1 MDKRREMTSLVI
13 MLLPG
18 RPLLPCGDGPYVGQ
32 DPGEDRGE
40 GAEDALEEGGQED
53 PAEVG
58 PGVSH

>member
-1 MDKRREMTSLVI
+1 MFFNRQKMGNVV
-13 MLLPG
+13 LPG

-40 GAEDALEEGGQED
+40 GSEDALEEGGQED
-53 PAEVG
+53 PTEVG